1 MKSIWIWSGLMAVVI
16 LNSQASNISQVSLNL
31 EKLET
36 ANKLTTEIR
45 GANNDQLA
53 RETQRFIQIYV
64 READQNDW
72 ATPSS
77 ERLKR
82 LSQVADAMQRYTSLL
97 VKLGSPFEREFKM
110 EQGTVWGTEQYN
122 QGILNLLSYAKP
134 TDELKQELLQL
145 ANVPNPR
152 GAARAAYNLIFQL
165 GLDTPEVRQEIVK
178 RMSAYQESEENTSA
192 AEIYFSAGAEWRL
205 EEAVPLYIE
214 LLQSEYRS
222 KEELNWRVR
231 SVAESVRGLGSKA
244 TAILPLLQQQL
255 ARMKAESAD
264 FRDINIIEG
273 AIRAIEGK
281 DPIEP
286 LLAVSGAGPIVK
298 NPQPT
303 ISSLTT
309 AAQKTPMPPM
319 ETLFQQP
326 KSEATPSIKIEVETP
341 SSSSFPILPVAILAA
356 VIVGI
361 VLYIF
366 RRKSK

>member
-1 MKSIWIWSGLMAVVI
+1 MKILKFVFLFVVYSI
-16 LNSQASNISQVSLNL
+16 LNASADPTQSIANQLNAL
-31 EKLET
+31 RESYTESGEKGGDNLRLT
-36 ANKLTTEIR
+36 ADIQRAIQIYIR
-45 GANNDQLA
+45 GAD
-53 RETQRFIQIYV
+53 T
-64 READQNDW
+64 NDW
-72 ATPSS
+72 ASPST
-77 ERLKR
+77 ERLR
-82 LSQVADAMQRYTSLL
+82 RINQIGAVIEPHLSLL
-97 VKLGSPFEREFKM
+97 IDLGTPTANGDANS
-110 EQGTVWGTEQYN
+110 N
-122 QGILNLLSYAKP
+122 ALNLLSFAVP
-134 TDELKQELLQL
+134 SSQLKKQLLAL
-145 ANVPNPR
+145 ANAESSP
-152 GAARAAYNLIFQL
+152 GLTKRAY
-165 GLDTPEVRQEIVK
+165 GLLVNHGMATPDVRQEIVK
-178 RMSAYQESEENTSA
+178 RMTNYQNSYKTPIA
-192 AEIYFSAGAEWRL
+192 AEIYSGAKEWRI
-205 EEAVPLYIE
+205 EEALPLYIE

-222 KEELNWRVR
+222 KEELNWRFR

-319 ETLFQQP
+319 ETLVQQP

-361 VLYIF
+361 VIYIL

>member
-16 LNSQASNISQVSLNL
+16 LNSQASNISQVILNL

-82 LSQVADAMQRYTSLL
+82 LSQVADAMQHYTSLL

-134 TDELKQELLQL
+134 TDELRQELLQL

-178 RMSAYQESEENTSA
+178 RMSAYQESDENTAA

-205 EEAVPLYIE
+205 EEALPLYIE

-231 SVAESVRGLGSKA
+231 SIATAVRPLGSQA
-244 TAILPLLQQQL
+244 ADILPLLQQQI
-255 ARMKAESAD
+255 ARMKAENAD
-264 FRDINIIEG
+264 FRDINVVEG

-281 DPIEP
+281 DAIEP
-286 LLAVSGAGPIVK
+286 LLAVSGAGPVGK
-298 NPQPT
+298 NPLPT
-303 ISSLTT
+303 SSTPT
-309 AAQKTPMPPM
+309 AAVQITSAPLTPAPV
-319 ETLFQQP
+319 QQP
-326 KSEATPSIKIEVETP
+326 IAAVTPTPTTEETKP
-341 SSSSFPILPVAILAA
+341 SPWPWIVGAILLLA
-356 VIVGI
+356 VVGGI
-361 VLYIF
+361 LLKV
-366 RRKSK
+366 RRK

>member
-1 MKSIWIWSGLMAVVI
+1 
-16 LNSQASNISQVSLNL
+16 
-31 EKLET
+31 
-36 ANKLTTEIR
+36 
-45 GANNDQLA
+45 
-53 RETQRFIQIYV
+53 
-64 READQNDW
+64 
-72 ATPSS
+72 
-77 ERLKR
+77 
-82 LSQVADAMQRYTSLL
+82 
-97 VKLGSPFEREFKM
+97 M

-134 TDELKQELLQL
+134 TDELRQELLQL

-178 RMSAYQESEENTSA
+178 RMSAYQESDENTAA

-222 KEELNWRVR
+222 KEELNWRFR

-264 FRDINIIEG
+264 FHDINIIEG

-319 ETLFQQP
+319 ETLVQQP

-361 VLYIF
+361 VIYIL